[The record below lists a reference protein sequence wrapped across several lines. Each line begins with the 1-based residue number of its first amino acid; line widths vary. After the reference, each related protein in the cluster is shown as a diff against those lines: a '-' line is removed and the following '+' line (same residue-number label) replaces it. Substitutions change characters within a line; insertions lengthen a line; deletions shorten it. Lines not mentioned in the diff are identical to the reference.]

1 MRKLSKRK
9 VEEEKLPAVAEEVVE
24 EKTTEEAEEK
34 IADAEVIDVE
44 SQERISENVD
54 KAFGVITEN
63 VLKLPKE
70 SCLLRSYKSKG
81 GKTTIELETSNF
93 ELAVTIK
100 DNEAWGL

>member
-1 MRKLSKRK
+1 MAVKKLSKKR
-9 VEEEKLPAVAEEVVE
+9 EEEKLPATVEEVVE
-24 EKTTEEAEEK
+24 EKTIEDEK

>member
-1 MRKLSKRK
+1 MAVRKLSKRK
-9 VEEEKLPAVAEEVVE
+9 EEEKFPAPVEEVVE
-24 EKTTEEAEEK
+24 EKTVEAEK
-34 IADAEVIDVE
+34 VADAEVIDVE
-44 SQERISENVD
+44 AQERISENVD

>member
-1 MRKLSKRK
+1 MAVKKLSKRK
-9 VEEEKLPAVAEEVVE
+9 EEEKLPATVEEVVE
-24 EKTTEEAEEK
+24 EKTIEAEK
-34 IADAEVIDVE
+34 VADAEVIDVE

-93 ELAVTIK
+93 ELVVTIK

>member
-1 MRKLSKRK
+1 MAVRKLSKKR
-9 VEEEKLPAVAEEVVE
+9 EEEKLPATVEEVVE
-24 EKTTEEAEEK
+24 EKTIEDEK

>member
-1 MRKLSKRK
+1 MAARKLSKKR
-9 VEEEKLPAVAEEVVE
+9 EEEKLPAPVEEVVE
-24 EKTTEEAEEK
+24 EKTIEVEK

-54 KAFGVITEN
+54 KAFEVITEN

-100 DNEAWGL
+100 NNEAWGL

>member
-1 MRKLSKRK
+1 MAVRKLSKKR
-9 VEEEKLPAVAEEVVE
+9 EEEKLPATVEEVVE
-24 EKTTEEAEEK
+24 EKTIEVEEK
-34 IADAEVIDVE
+34 VADAEVIDVE

>member
-1 MRKLSKRK
+1 MAVRKLSKRK
-9 VEEEKLPAVAEEVVE
+9 EEEKLPATIEEVVE
-24 EKTTEEAEEK
+24 EKTIEDEK